1 MVSGVKVRNVV
12 TNLENLVEVTGL
24 FVYVGLEPNSQLVK
38 GLLRVDGAG
47 HIPVNISME
56 TEVPG
61 LYAAGDIRQYSAAKL
76 ASSAG
81 DGATAATAAFK
92 YIKGRDW

>member
-1 MVSGVKVRNVV
+1 M
-12 TNLENLVEVTGL
+12 
-24 FVYVGLEPNSQLVK
+24 GLEPNSELVRGLVK
-38 GLLRVDGAG
+38 ADNAG
-47 HIPVNISME
+47 HIPVNVSME
-56 TEVPG
+56 PEVPG